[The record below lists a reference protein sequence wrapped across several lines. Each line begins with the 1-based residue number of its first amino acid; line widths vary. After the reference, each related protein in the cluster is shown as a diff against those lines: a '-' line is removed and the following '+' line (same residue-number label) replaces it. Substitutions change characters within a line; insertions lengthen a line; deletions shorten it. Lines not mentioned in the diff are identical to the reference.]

1 MLTKIQ
7 SEVAKIL
14 HSAGNALYTPPTQ
27 AGLYTVQNTIQG
39 RSTLLYD
46 LNIHYTVQCMYRVLQ
61 CVLSLKTGREN
72 FKFGV
77 VKAELTM

>member
-27 AGLYTVQNTIQG
+27 AGLYTVQNTTG
-39 RSTLLYD
+39 PLYLTL
-46 LNIHYTVQCMYRVLQ
+46 
-61 CVLSLKTGREN
+61 
-72 FKFGV
+72 
-77 VKAELTM
+77 